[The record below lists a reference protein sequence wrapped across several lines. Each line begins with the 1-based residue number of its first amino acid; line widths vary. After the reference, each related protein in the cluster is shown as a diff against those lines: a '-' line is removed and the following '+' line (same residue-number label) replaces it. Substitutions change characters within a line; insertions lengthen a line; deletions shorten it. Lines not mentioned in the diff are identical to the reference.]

1 MKRIDPIIL
10 METGFIA
17 LVSLILSVFM
27 QSVFLIVDYWVP
39 SAWDYSVILGNLVGY
54 IAAVGNFLL
63 MALTVQKAVGKEP
76 KDASNLMRL
85 SQMLRMLMLFVIAL
99 IAYLIDT
106 KVGCF
111 NIIALVIPFF
121 FPRIAVIVRQLVLT
135 FKARRNGKNE

>member
-10 METGFIA
+10 KETGFIA

-39 SAWDYSVILGNLVGY
+39 WVYSVILGNLVGY

-63 MALTVQKAVGKEP
+63 MALTVQKAVGQEP
-76 KDASNLMRL
+76 KDASNRMRL
-85 SQMLRMLMLFVIAL
+85 SPMLKMLLLFVNAL
-99 IAYLIDT
+99 VAYLIDT

-135 FKARRNGKNE
+135 LKTRRNGKNE

>member
-10 METGFIA
+10 KETGFIA

-99 IAYLIDT
+99 IAYLID
-106 KVGCF
+106 KEVGCF

>member
-10 METGFIA
+10 KETGFIA

-135 FKARRNGKNE
+135 LKTRRNGKNE

>member
-10 METGFIA
+10 KETGFIA

-54 IAAVGNFLL
+54 ASAVGNFLL

-135 FKARRNGKNE
+135 FKTRRNGKNE

>member
-10 METGFIA
+10 KETGFIA

-27 QSVFLIVDYWVP
+27 QSVFLIIDYWFP
-39 SAWDYSVILGNLVGY
+39 GTWDYSVILGNLVGY
-54 IAAVGNFLL
+54 ISAVGNFLL
-63 MALTVQKAVGKEP
+63 MALTVQKAVDKEP

-99 IAYLIDT
+99 IAYLID
-106 KVGCF
+106 KEVGCF

-121 FPRIAVIVRQLVLT
+121 FPRIAVMVRQLVLT
-135 FKARRNGKNE
+135 LKARRNGKNE

>member
-10 METGFIA
+10 KETGFIA